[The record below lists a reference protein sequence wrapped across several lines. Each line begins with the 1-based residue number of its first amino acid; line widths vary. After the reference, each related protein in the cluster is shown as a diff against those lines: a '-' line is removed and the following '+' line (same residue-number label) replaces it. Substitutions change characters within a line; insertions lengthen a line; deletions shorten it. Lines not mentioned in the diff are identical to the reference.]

1 MVVKNIDAVAAD
13 VFLSAPD
20 EQYRDSYIASLREH
34 QAQGRFLSSRQVFN
48 DLEMLEADF
57 PRFVAR
63 LRKGAD
69 PLYVAAG
76 NVPETFFWL
85 IERATGDVVGRS
97 SIRHELSDEPALR
110 DIGHI
115 GYDIRPSKQRRGFGN
130 AILGLTLIEA
140 RRFGMDRVLLTCN
153 ATNVASKLI
162 IERWGGVFERA
173 APLPGREERR
183 LRYWI
188 DVA

>member
-1 MVVKNIDAVAAD
+1 MKKLDAVAAD

-20 EQYRDSYIASLREH
+20 ERYRDSYIATLREH
-34 QAQGRFLSSRQVFN
+34 QAQGRFLSSRQLFN
-48 DLEMLEADF
+48 DLDALEADF
-57 PRFVAR
+57 PLFVAN

-69 PLYVAAG
+69 PAHVAPG
-76 NVPETFFWL
+76 NVPESFFWL
-85 IERATGDVVGRS
+85 IERASNDVVGRS
-97 SIRHELSDEPALR
+97 SIRHALSDEPSLR

-115 GYDIRPSKQRRGFGN
+115 GYDIRPSKQRRGYGN

-153 ATNVASKLI
+153 ATNLASKRI
-162 IERWGGVFERA
+162 IEHWGGVFERS
-173 APLPGREERR
+173 APLPGREDVR

-188 DVA
+188 AVP